1 MSPRLAVAGF
11 ALIVI
16 MSIASVSQFGAHH
29 TGARHRVLDAARS
42 IAQKIDAQ
50 LGSTEA
56 LLSRL
61 GVKLSTN
68 PDDMAANDALLQREL
83 SELPKSIA
91 NILLLSPDGRNIGN
105 AVGNHAGAG
114 DRDYFRRASAG
125 EQLVIEAPIR
135 SRSNLGWV
143 IPIARRISNKDGSTQ
158 AVLVAAISVDSIRDL
173 ISQDDLPTGALVRVV
188 TEGEIQIAFS
198 SGTTPNGPDLNR
210 MGNVPRQFQLA
221 EGSELLT
228 LNGKV
233 VRVIGFS
240 RTQRVPW
247 LVTVGLPAEVITEAV
262 AER

>member
-1 MSPRLAVAGF
+1 MSPRLAVAGLV
-11 ALIVI
+11 AII
-16 MSIASVSQFGAHH
+16 SIASVSKFGADR
-29 TGARHRVLDAARS
+29 TDARHRVLDAARS

-50 LGSTEA
+50 LGTTET
-56 LLSRL
+56 LLNRL
-61 GVKLSTN
+61 SVKLSTN
-68 PDDMAANDALLQREL
+68 PDDVAANDALLQREL
-83 SELPKSIA
+83 SELPKSVA

-105 AVGNHAGAG
+105 AVGNHASAG

-125 EQLVIEAPIR
+125 DQLVVEAPIR

-143 IPIARRISNKDGSTQ
+143 IPIARRISNKGGSTR
-158 AVLVAAISVDSIRDL
+158 AVLVVAISVDSIRDL
-173 ISQDDLPTGALVRVV
+173 INPDELPVGSMVRVV
-188 TEGEIQIAFS
+188 TEDEIQIAFS

-210 MGNVPRQFQLA
+210 MGNVPRQFQLS

-247 LVTVGLPAEVITEAV
+247 LVTLGLPVEVVSEAA